1 MNLAKLTI
9 IIFSC
14 CCTPVVLNP
23 YPIIGAIPPPGGYQR
38 PADIDPFTAWLRAL
52 PLKKDRA
59 VHLFNGALK
68 RNQEAQF
75 AVLDVS
81 VGRQDLQQCADAV
94 MRLRAEFLYARKE
107 YRSICFY
114 TQQGIALNF
123 LEWTRGRRF
132 RLTGDQLVAW
142 SLPGHHQCEDR
153 ACFDE
158 YLQMVF
164 SYCGTLSLEKQL
176 VPVPCFSDIRS
187 GDVLITGGS
196 PGHAMLVTDLAID
209 AAGHKIYLLAQ
220 SYMPAQD
227 IHIVK
232 NPMNDGLSPWYRAD
246 EPLIITPEW
255 TFHSFQLRR
264 WPKNN

>member
-14 CCTPVVLNP
+14 CCTPAVLNP
-23 YPIIGAIPPPGGYQR
+23 YPLIGAIPPPGGFR
-38 PADIDPFTAWLRAL
+38 RSAGDDPFAAWLRTL
-52 PLKKDRA
+52 PLKKDRT

-81 VGRQDLQQCADAV
+81 VGTQDLQQCADAI

-107 YRSICFY
+107 YKAICFY
-114 TQQGIALNF
+114 TAQGMPLNF
-123 LEWTRGRRF
+123 LDWTLGRRF
-132 RLTGDQLVAW
+132 RQKGGQLVAW
-142 SLPGHHQCEDR
+142 SLPGHNPCEDR
-153 ACFDE
+153 ACFNE
-158 YLQMVF
+158 YLQTVF

-176 VPVPCFSDIRS
+176 VPVPHFSDIRP

-196 PGHAMLVTDLAID
+196 PGHAMLVMDLAID
-209 AAGHKIYLLAQ
+209 AAGHKAYLLAQ

-227 IHIVK
+227 IHLVK
-232 NPMNDGLSPWYRAD
+232 NPKDEGASPWYRAD
-246 EPLIITPEW
+246 QSIIITPEW
-255 TFHSFQLRR
+255 TFYPFQLRR